1 MIDWTLAPVLL
12 GALWLAWSNGANDN
26 FKGVATLYGSGVLSY
41 RGALAWAT
49 IATVAG
55 SLVSVWLAQ
64 SLVQTFSGNGLIPA
78 GTLNAA
84 WLAAIGIG
92 AGATV
97 LLATWLGMPTSTTHA
112 LTGALVG
119 AALVADSTGVNWTM
133 LADKFAQPLLL
144 SPLLA
149 IGLTLLLYPGLHWA
163 RRGLGIEATSCLC
176 LGETSASALPAGA
189 QAAVLSAPT
198 PSLAVGNLS
207 GCAGRYEGRFVGLEG
222 SRTSDRLRLEAQ
234 TAVNALHILSAGSV
248 CFARAVND
256 TPKIAALLLGAAA
269 LGGQARP
276 AWVIVLIALVMA
288 AGGLIQ
294 SRRVAETLSR
304 RITQLNQGQGL
315 TANLVTAGLVL
326 GASHLGLPVST
337 THVSTGAIFGIGAV
351 NGKRDWRTIGQIL
364 LAWIATLP
372 LGLALGGGLYAVFL
386 EMGA

>member
-1 MIDWTLAPVLL
+1 MMTWTLAPVLL

-26 FKGVATLYGSGVLSY
+26 FKGVATLYGSGALSY
-41 RGALAWAT
+41 RAALAWAT
-49 IATVAG
+49 VATLAG

-78 GTLNAA
+78 GTLNDAM
-84 WLAAIGIG
+84 LAAIGIG

-119 AALVADSTGVNWTM
+119 AALVADSGGVNWAT
-133 LADKFAQPLLL
+133 LANKFAQPLLL

-149 IGLTLLLYPGLHWA
+149 IGLTLLLYPALH
-163 RRGLGIEATSCLC
+163 RFRLRLGIRETSCLC
-176 LGETSASALPAGA
+176 VGETAAAALPVGASA
-189 QAAVLSAPT
+189 AALSVPVPGLAVAMGDLQSCSTRYGGRYGGHFIGVDAHTAVNTLHVLSA
-198 PSLAVGNLS
+198 G
-207 GCAGRYEGRFVGLEG
+207 G
-222 SRTSDRLRLEAQ
+222 
-234 TAVNALHILSAGSV
+234 V

-256 TPKIAALLLGAAA
+256 TPKIAALLLAAAA
-269 LGGQARP
+269 LGGQATP
-276 AWVIVLIALVMA
+276 AWAIALIALVMA

-304 RITQLNQGQGL
+304 RITDLNHGQGL

-337 THVSTGAIFGIGAV
+337 THVSTSAIFGIGAV
-351 NGKRDWRTIGQIL
+351 NGKRNWHTISHIL

-372 LGLALGGGLYAVFL
+372 LGLALGAGLYGVFRGL
-386 EMGA
+386 GA

>member
-1 MIDWTLAPVLL
+1 M
-12 GALWLAWSNGANDN
+12 
-26 FKGVATLYGSGVLSY
+26 ATLYGSGVLGY
-41 RGALAWAT
+41 RAALAWAT
-49 IATVAG
+49 LATLAG
-55 SLVSVWLAQ
+55 SLVSVALAQ
-64 SLVQTFSGNGLIPA
+64 GLVQTFSGNGLIPA
-78 GTLNAA
+78 GTLNDA
-84 WLAAIGIG
+84 WLAAIGIA

-119 AALVADSTGVNWTM
+119 AALMADGSEVNWTM
-133 LADKFAQPLLL
+133 LANKFAQPLLL

-149 IGLTLLLYPGLHWA
+149 IGLTLLLYPALHWA
-163 RRGLGIEATSCLC
+163 RRRLGVEATSCLC

-189 QAAVLSAPT
+189 QAAVLSTPT

-207 GCAGRYEGRFVGLEG
+207 GCAERYEGRFVG
-222 SRTSDRLRLEAQ
+222 LEAQ

-269 LGGQARP
+269 LGGQAQP

-326 GASHLGLPVST
+326 GASYLGLPVST
-337 THVSTGAIFGIGAV
+337 THVSTGAILGIGAV
-351 NGKRDWRTIGQIL
+351 NGSRNWRTIAHIL
-364 LAWIATLP
+364 LAWVATLP
-372 LGLALGGGLYAVFL
+372 LGLVLGAGLYAL
-386 EMGA
+386 GSGL

>member
-1 MIDWTLAPVLL
+1 MITWTLAPVLL

-26 FKGVATLYGSGVLSY
+26 FKGVATLYGSGTLSY
-41 RGALAWAT
+41 RAALAWAT
-49 IATVAG
+49 VATLAG
-55 SLVSVWLAQ
+55 SLASVWLAQ
-64 SLVQTFSGNGLIPA
+64 GLVQTFSGNGLLPP
-78 GTLNAA
+78 GTFNAA
-84 WLAAIGIG
+84 MLAAIGLA

-119 AALVADSTGVNWTM
+119 AALMASADGVNWPL
-133 LADKFAQPLLL
+133 LADKVAQPLLL

-149 IGLTLLLYPGLHWA
+149 IGLTLLLYPVL
-163 RRGLGIEATSCLC
+163 RRLRRRFGIGVASCLC
-176 LGETSASALPAGA
+176 VGEAPPVALTPAAAAALSMALPALRATVGE
-189 QAAVLSAPT
+189 AP
-198 PSLAVGNLS
+198 
-207 GCAGRYEGRFVGLEG
+207 GCAERFDGRPVRV
-222 SRTSDRLRLEAQ
+222 EAQ
-234 TAVNALHILSAGSV
+234 SAINTLHLLSAGSV

-256 TPKIAALLLGAAA
+256 TPKIAALFLAAAA
-269 LGGQARP
+269 LDGQAQP

-304 RITQLNQGQGL
+304 RITELSHGEGL

-337 THVSTGAIFGIGAV
+337 THVATGAIFGIGAL
-351 NGKRDWRTIGQIL
+351 NGKRNWRTIAQIL

-372 LGLALGGGLYAVFL
+372 LGLALGAVLYAALRGV
-386 EMGA
+386 GTG

>member
-1 MIDWTLAPVLL
+1 MMTWTLLPVLL

-26 FKGVATLYGSGVLSY
+26 FKGVATLYGSGALSY
-41 RGALAWAT
+41 RAALAWAT
-49 IATVAG
+49 VATLAG

-78 GTLNAA
+78 GTLNDAM
-84 WLAAIGIG
+84 LAAIGIG

-119 AALVADSTGVNWTM
+119 AALVADSGGVNWAT
-133 LADKFAQPLLL
+133 LANKFAQPLLL

-149 IGLTLLLYPGLHWA
+149 IGLTLLLYPALH
-163 RRGLGIEATSCLC
+163 RFRLRLGIRETSCLC
-176 LGETSASALPAGA
+176 VGEAAASALPVGA
-189 QAAVLSAPT
+189 SAAALSMPAPG
-198 PSLAVGNLS
+198 LAVAMGDLPD
-207 GCAGRYEGRFVGLEG
+207 CAMRYDGRFVGL
-222 SRTSDRLRLEAQ
+222 DAH
-234 TAVNALHILSAGSV
+234 TAVNALHVLSAGSV

-256 TPKIAALLLGAAA
+256 TPKIAALLLAATA
-269 LGGQARP
+269 LGGQAQP
-276 AWVIVLIALVMA
+276 MWAIALIALVMA

-304 RITQLNQGQGL
+304 RITELNHGQGL
-315 TANLVTAGLVL
+315 AANLVTAGLVL

-337 THVSTGAIFGIGAV
+337 THVSTSAIFGIGAV
-351 NGKRDWRTIGQIL
+351 NGKRNWHTISHIL

-372 LGLALGGGLYAVFL
+372 LGLALGAGLYGVFRGL
-386 EMGA
+386 GA

>member
-1 MIDWTLAPVLL
+1 MPPVLL

-41 RGALAWAT
+41 RAALAWAT
-49 IATVAG
+49 IATLAG
-55 SLVSVWLAQ
+55 SLASITLAQ
-64 SLVQTFSGNGLIPA
+64 GLVQTFSGNGLIPA
-78 GTLNAA
+78 GTLNDA
-84 WLAAIGIG
+84 WLAAIGIA

-119 AALVADSTGVNWTM
+119 AALVANSNGVNWTT
-133 LADKFAQPLLL
+133 LANKFAQPLLL

-149 IGLTLLLYPGLHWA
+149 IGLTLLLYSALHWA
-163 RRGLGIEATSCLC
+163 RQRLGVQATSCLC

-189 QAAVLSAPT
+189 QAAVRSKPT
-198 PSLAVGNLS
+198 PLLAAGNLS
-207 GCAGRYEGRFVGLEG
+207 GCAEHYEGGFVG
-222 SRTSDRLRLEAQ
+222 LEAQ

-269 LGGQARP
+269 LGGQAQP
-276 AWVIVLIALVMA
+276 AWVIVPIALVMA

-315 TANLVTAGLVL
+315 TANLVTTGLVL

-351 NGKRDWRTIGQIL
+351 NGKRNWSTIGQIL
-364 LAWIATLP
+364 LTWVVTLP
-372 LGLALGGGLYAVFL
+372 LGLVLGAGMYALGSGL
-386 EMGA
+386 

>member
-26 FKGVATLYGSGVLSY
+26 FKGVATLYGSSVLSY
-41 RGALAWAT
+41 RAALAWAT
-49 IATVAG
+49 LATLAG
-55 SLVSVWLAQ
+55 SLVSITLAQ
-64 SLVQTFSGNGLIPA
+64 GLVQTFSGNGLIPA
-78 GTLNAA
+78 GTLNDA
-84 WLAAIGIG
+84 WLAAIGIA

-119 AALVADSTGVNWTM
+119 AALVADSNGVNWTT
-133 LADKFAQPLLL
+133 LANKFAQPLLL

-149 IGLTLLLYPGLHWA
+149 IGLTLLLYSALHWA
-163 RRGLGIEATSCLC
+163 RQRLGVEATSCLC

-189 QAAVLSAPT
+189 QAAVLSTPT
-198 PSLAVGNLS
+198 PSLVVGNLS
-207 GCAGRYEGRFVGLEG
+207 GCAERYEGGFVG
-222 SRTSDRLRLEAQ
+222 LEAQ

-269 LGGQARP
+269 LGGQAQP

-337 THVSTGAIFGIGAV
+337 THVSTGAIFGIGAA
-351 NGKRDWRTIGQIL
+351 NGKRNWSTIGRIL
-364 LAWIATLP
+364 LTWVVTLP
-372 LGLALGGGLYAVFL
+372 LGLVLGAGLYAL
-386 EMGA
+386 GSGL